1 MLIKIVRERN
11 GDIVFDENMVC
22 SIEFLRAVYD
32 RYGKGAVAYIVWYA
46 DIDSPFYDI
55 PHTSKTEMLAESCK
69 LSKVVYENPMVVNAI
84 NKYEEFILETPQG
97 AMLAGF
103 KKQLLAIGKLLLKEK
118 VDMENL
124 DAITKALKENATLPQ
139 KVSEIQKQYQDTEKE
154 IQKYLIKGGRKPQ
167 DLTRREKKA
176 MDEFVEN
183 KSN

>member
-1 MLIKIVRERN
+1 
-11 GDIVFDENMVC
+11 
-22 SIEFLRAVYD
+22 
-32 RYGKGAVAYIVWYA
+32 
-46 DIDSPFYDI
+46 
-55 PHTSKTEMLAESCK
+55 

-118 VDMENL
+118 VDMDNL